1 MTAAEH
7 KFSECLAY
15 GIMIG
20 IAVFVIGL
28 IIYGA
33 TEVEN
38 IYWWFLAL
46 TPMWKIVFGS
56 MACGFVTFVMGMI
69 FIDERPVVET

>member
-15 GIMIG
+15 GIIIG

-28 IIYGA
+28 ILYGI
-33 TEVEN
+33 TEIEN

-46 TPMWKIVFGS
+46 APILKIFVT
-56 MACGFVTFVMGMI
+56 AIICGFVTFVMGMI
-69 FIDERPVVET
+69 FVEEMPMEET